1 MIIQETISIDKFI
14 LTIRKA
20 ISMVI
25 SAFIAFAPLMHL
37 NELWEI

>member
-1 MIIQETISIDKFI
+1 MIIQETISIDKL
-14 LTIRKA
+14 LTIPKA

-25 SAFIAFAPLMHL
+25 CAFIAFAPLMHL